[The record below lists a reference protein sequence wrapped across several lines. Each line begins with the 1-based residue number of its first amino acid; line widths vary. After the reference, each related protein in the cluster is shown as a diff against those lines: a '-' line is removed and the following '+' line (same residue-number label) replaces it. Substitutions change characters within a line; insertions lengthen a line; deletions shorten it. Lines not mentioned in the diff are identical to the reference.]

1 MDMKKCS
8 AISKGG
14 KLKIGPF
21 LEHIRGGGTITM
33 AIGRPENELE
43 RKTSKYRFP
52 LIVAAAGLIFI
63 VLGFIIPVLG
73 WNTLLIWLG
82 IILLLGASF
91 SAKIWF
97 IGDWI
102 PTLFAENERGKGNDI
117 PPPPTLERWP

>member
-1 MDMKKCS
+1 MKRCS
-8 AISKGG
+8 AISRG
-14 KLKIGPF
+14 K
-21 LEHIRGGGTITM
+21 GTITM

-52 LIVAAAGLIFI
+52 LIVGVAGLILI

-73 WNTLLIWLG
+73 WNTLIIWLG
-82 IILLLGASF
+82 FILLIAAAF
-91 SAKIWF
+91 SVRLWF

-102 PTLFAENERGKGNDI
+102 PTLLAEKERGKEDDI